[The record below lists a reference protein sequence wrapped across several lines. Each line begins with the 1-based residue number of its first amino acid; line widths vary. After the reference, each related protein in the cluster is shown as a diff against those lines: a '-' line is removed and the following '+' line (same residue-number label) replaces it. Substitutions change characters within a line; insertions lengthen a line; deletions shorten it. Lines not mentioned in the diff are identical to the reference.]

1 MSRTSV
7 GRRTTSKKST
17 NNAYG
22 QSGGEHDMYDS
33 ERHGEV
39 KDVKIAST
47 FSEISPKDLVTASNA
62 PKTSAANNISA
73 AIHYI
78 NSILPA
84 NEGSCKNIYHD
95 GYNKSNQ
102 SNNSSQRQHLIFSDD
117 FCTNAKSAVDTIC
130 KFLKNDRAKDP
141 EG

>member
-22 QSGGEHDMYDS
+22 QSGGEYDIYDS

-39 KDVKIAST
+39 KNVRIAIS
-47 FSEISPKDLVTASNA
+47 SREASPKDLVTASNA
-62 PKTSAANNISA
+62 PKTSASNNISA
-73 AIHYI
+73 SIHYI
-78 NSILPA
+78 NSILPT
-84 NEGSCKNIYHD
+84 NDDICKNSHRD
-95 GYNKSNQ
+95 RSNR
-102 SNNSSQRQHLIFSDD
+102 SNESNRSSQRQYLISSEE

>member
-7 GRRTTSKKST
+7 ERRTTSKKST
-17 NNAYG
+17 NNAYR
-22 QSGGEHDMYDS
+22 QSGGEYDMYNI

-39 KDVKIAST
+39 KDVRIAST
-47 FSEISPKDLVTASNA
+47 FSEISPKDLVSASNA

-84 NEGSCKNIYHD
+84 NDDSCKNSDRD
-95 GYNKSNQ
+95 GSNRSDQ
-102 SNNSSQRQHLIFSDD
+102 SSNSSQRQHLISSEE

-130 KFLKNDRAKDP
+130 KFLKNDRAKNP

>member
-22 QSGGEHDMYDS
+22 QSGGEYDMYNN

-39 KDVKIAST
+39 KDVKIASSSRET
-47 FSEISPKDLVTASNA
+47 SPKGLVTASNA
-62 PKTSAANNISA
+62 PKTSASNNISA
-73 AIHYI
+73 SIHYM
-78 NSILPA
+78 NSILPT
-84 NEGSCKNIYHD
+84 NDDSCKNSHLD
-95 GYNKSNQ
+95 GSNRSNQ
-102 SNNSSQRQHLIFSDD
+102 SNRSSQRQHLISSEE

-130 KFLKNDRAKDP
+130 KFLKNDRTKDP